1 MPGILATSDRLLE
14 SRSFMKKRQGSREG
28 AKTRRKPPILEHFAP
43 SRLRV
48 SPPKSAIKML
58 RFPRSLLRWS
68 GQLEGMLRCLP
79 ARLRTDQRVCAG
91 SKATVTSPMKS
102 RMNAANAWRATA
114 VFHIKIGSWK
124 HPLLFNL
131 RPGGT
136 KWGQTVES
144 GLTS

>member
-1 MPGILATSDRLLE
+1 MPGILATSDHLLE
-14 SRSFMKKRQGSREG
+14 SRSFMKKRQGSHEG
-28 AKTRRKPPILEHFAP
+28 AKTRRKPPILECFAS

-48 SPPKSAIKML
+48 SPSKSVIKTL

-68 GQLEGMLRCLP
+68 GQWEGMLRCLA
-79 ARLRTDQRVCAG
+79 ARLRTDHRVCAG
-91 SKATVTSPMKS
+91 WKAAVASPMKS
-102 RMNAANAWRATA
+102 RMNAANDWRAAA

-136 KWGQTVES
+136 TWVNLVQ
-144 GLTS
+144 LPA